1 MDTNTLIVVL
11 AIATLLAAV
20 GIGFW
25 QKARTRKAEK
35 NNEHSA
41 LSERRPELKANP
53 HGTEPESVRPL
64 AQRVEENR

>member
-1 MDTNTLIVVL
+1 MDTNTMIIVL

-20 GIGFW
+20 AIGIW

-35 NNEHSA
+35 TNEHSA
-41 LSERRPELKANP
+41 VSERRPEVKANP
-53 HGTEPESVRPL
+53 RGTEPEAVRPL

>member
-11 AIATLLAAV
+11 AIGTLLAAV

-25 QKARTRKAEK
+25 QKARTSKAEK
-35 NNEHSA
+35 INEHSA
-41 LSERRPELKANP
+41 VSEKRPELKANP
-53 HGTEPESVRPL
+53 RGTDPEAVRPL